1 MNHSMRTPQR
11 LAAALFLCAS
21 TAFAAPARYLIIDH
35 SSESLI
41 DKAGAIAVWAAQV
54 DDKQRARLQKL
65 YPVSKWGF
73 VSQVEG
79 GFTDDKACVVT
90 ARAMM
95 VPRIVGDRLVF
106 KPAKSATTF
115 ASQAGAT
122 REQCQALA
130 AAKLKEAVDAVASS
144 LIAP

>member
-1 MNHSMRTPQR
+1 MHIAQLLAVTL
-11 LAAALFLCAS
+11 LAASSA
-21 TAFAAPARYLIIDH
+21 AFAAPARYLILDH
-35 SSESLI
+35 SSEALI
-41 DKAGAIAVWAAQV
+41 DKDGAIAVWKSQFN
-54 DDKQRARLQKL
+54 DQQRARVQKL

-122 REQCQALA
+122 REQCRALA
-130 AAKLKEAVDAVASS
+130 AAKLKDAVEAVASS